1 MDELSLKKKRIRQL
15 LMIIDNNV
23 GVASLTLKETS
34 TKVYLLSLG
43 NNRYYRYAP
52 DGYYSVTPYLESASL
67 ISDILFIL
75 MYPTVRCAMVPYF
88 SFPPRLIALPIL
100 NCFETRKTTQEY

>member
-52 DGYYSVTPYLESASL
+52 DG
-67 ISDILFIL
+67 
-75 MYPTVRCAMVPYF
+75 
-88 SFPPRLIALPIL
+88 
-100 NCFETRKTTQEY
+100 